1 MHNAHNLGE
10 GIIMNKLILIILV
23 TINCSFA
30 KDKVIKVNTYKIDS
44 RLIDQ
49 IKSNNLYSEFD
60 ALRLDSGLLEKEKDF
75 VKKLN
80 LSLLDIE
87 SGRIPQKKAKKIV
100 ELSIQYNNIKKYNKT
115 ELKNIRKRFK
125 RLNK

>member
-115 ELKNIRKRFK
+115 ELKNIRRRFK

>member
-1 MHNAHNLGE
+1 
-10 GIIMNKLILIILV
+10 MNKLILIILV

-115 ELKNIRKRFK
+115 ELKNIRRRFK